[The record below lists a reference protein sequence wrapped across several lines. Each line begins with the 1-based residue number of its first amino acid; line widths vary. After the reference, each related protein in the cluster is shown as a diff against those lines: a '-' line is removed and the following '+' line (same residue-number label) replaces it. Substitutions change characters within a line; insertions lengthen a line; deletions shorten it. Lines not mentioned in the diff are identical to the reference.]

1 MLREQLIEDI
11 QFRLLEEVE
20 SFHNP
25 LMAIKKKRVDE
36 YFDRVMGVI
45 YMHTRKKK
53 GLKIRPNLMSEIICA
68 VGDAVI
74 KHYKLKRD
82 TALSAKIGAFILYSF
97 EKAWILRVVLSNGG
111 KKHQQYIV
119 QNVNEEALTKL
130 WMGIRS
136 VNSEKLPSHTPY
148 EEWSH
153 STHATGV
160 PLIKTQSKMVLA
172 KITPHDN
179 PMVYDLVNSKQKV
192 GWVINEEL
200 LVVARECMQLK
211 NDAFDSIWS
220 ISSKEAQAS
229 KLRET
234 LTVLDVAKRFKDK
247 PFYHLYT
254 LDFRGRCYC
263 NTAYLNEQGA
273 DLAKGLLRRHEEK
286 PIGEK
291 GLYWLYVSLATNW
304 AGDSGMF
311 DGAKTDKIPL
321 DSRYLWTDQNKD
333 TLLLYAEDPL
343 KHTGWMQAD
352 APWQFLSACLEL
364 RKLMQWHSIHGDY
377 EMPSGIEAFIDGTTN
392 GSQHLAA
399 LTRDEYTAPFVN
411 LTKTMLPGDLY
422 RLVADFTWTT
432 LKEMVDNYSKDDV
445 IRLNQLIDKIIYLK
459 KEIRDCQS
467 RGDDTKADAF
477 RVELEVCR
485 TENKDS
491 IAIAYPLYF
500 YRITDAK
507 QKRKIVKR
515 NTMTLPYGGSAY
527 GMGSQQKEDARKH
540 GIELLTY
547 MEPVWAYSMGR
558 LVFSECKRYMKL
570 PMQLLALFEKA
581 GEKAEEEGRFLSW
594 TVPVTNFLAVQHYV
608 EGKVIKKRIQYGPP
622 YGERMSTGYFANT
635 YQMLLAHKEIPIMSK
650 GRQAQGA
657 APNIIHSLDA
667 AHLMMTAA
675 SCPFTITTIHDS
687 FGTHLCDMTEL
698 YHKTRIA
705 FVELYKNNPL
715 FGICDEIGAD
725 VESIDIGSFNIQ
737 EVLTSEFIFS

>member
-1 MLREQLIEDI
+1 
-11 QFRLLEEVE
+11 
-20 SFHNP
+20 
-25 LMAIKKKRVDE
+25 
-36 YFDRVMGVI
+36 
-45 YMHTRKKK
+45 
-53 GLKIRPNLMSEIICA
+53 
-68 VGDAVI
+68 
-74 KHYKLKRD
+74 
-82 TALSAKIGAFILYSF
+82 
-97 EKAWILRVVLSNGG
+97 
-111 KKHQQYIV
+111 
-119 QNVNEEALTKL
+119 
-130 WMGIRS
+130 
-136 VNSEKLPSHTPY
+136 
-148 EEWSH
+148 
-153 STHATGV
+153 
-160 PLIKTQSKMVLA
+160 
-172 KITPHDN
+172 
-179 PMVYDLVNSKQKV
+179 
-192 GWVINEEL
+192 
-200 LVVARECMQLK
+200 
-211 NDAFDSIWS
+211 
-220 ISSKEAQAS
+220 
-229 KLRET
+229 
-234 LTVLDVAKRFKDK
+234 
-247 PFYHLYT
+247 
-254 LDFRGRCYC
+254 
-263 NTAYLNEQGA
+263 
-273 DLAKGLLRRHEEK
+273 LLRRHEEK